1 MNNKKVQIIITE
13 SFTYIVDGLSENE
26 AWDIVNRQEVRD
38 AVALETEANA
48 DTYELDTLIIVA
60 NEIGEEVI
68 SSVVWHMPVRVCS
81 YRRIL

>member
-1 MNNKKVQIIITE
+1 MNNKKVQIIITK

-38 AVALETEANA
+38 AVAIETEANA

-60 NEIGEEVI
+60 NEIGEEE
-68 SSVVWHMPVRVCS
+68 
-81 YRRIL
+81 